1 MSTIAPPRRRRWLS
15 TVIVGVLVAIFL
27 FTILAGLIV
36 EILWYDEIHQSPVFW
51 HTLSTK
57 IWLGVVFGVLFFALL
72 YVNLVIARRI
82 RPEETI
88 VANPLDPVER
98 VRDATEPY
106 LRWLL
111 PLGAAV
117 LAFLVGLSVSGN
129 WQLFLLWRHASGVAF
144 RNPEPLFHR
153 DPAFYVFSLPWLRF
167 LQGWLFSSLI
177 GVTLLV
183 AIGHVLWGGIRPQAP
198 ALAGKVTPAARAHPS
213 VLLGLVMLVK
223 AWGYWLGRVDLLT
236 SQRGVVE
243 GASYTEVKAQL
254 PALNF
259 LTLVA
264 VICAVLFFVNIRTKQ
279 WSLPIVAVGLLA
291 IVSVLL
297 GTAYPA
303 FVQQFKVKPNEQQ
316 LEEPYINYNIQATS
330 TAFGLSQ
337 IQQQLRSTDALPL
350 SASQLKDNRTTVSNI
365 RLWRPST
372 LQKNFAAFQQIRQY
386 YDFLDVDVDRYPLGP
401 GGTPRVIMVSARELN
416 PGGIQSSAQTWQN
429 THLTYTH
436 GYGAVAS
443 QVNTATV
450 QGQPVLTLKNLPP
463 KGQPDMTQPRIYY
476 GEEDQG
482 SFVVA
487 GAQGEFDFDGAD
499 QNQTYQGTGGIAV
512 DNIFRRALFA
522 WNFRDVNLLL
532 SNQITDSS
540 RLMIY
545 RNIEQ
550 RAAKAVPFLRF
561 DSDPYLA
568 IIDGQP
574 QWILDAYTTTDEY
587 PYSEAV
593 SGTTATD
600 GLLGGSF
607 NYIENSV
614 KVVIDA
620 YTGAVTYYANT
631 SEPII
636 QVWSKAYPGLFTPI
650 TSASQELL
658 AHFRYPE
665 NLFQVQAYQFANYHV
680 TDPAAF
686 YQRRDFWQVSPDPT
700 LDPDANGTPPPMR
713 PYYQLIRLPDQ
724 ETEAFQLVIPFVPA
738 GRPNMVG
745 WMAADSDP
753 GPDYGHITM
762 FRFPEGT
769 TTSIEG
775 PPQVFARINNDPSFS
790 SFRTLVGQQ
799 GSTLS
804 FGDFLVIPVD
814 ESFLYVLPVYVTAS
828 DSSPAIPELKRVIV
842 VNGSEGDVSLG
853 TSLPEALGLA
863 TTGVSNGTGNGPGN
877 PNNGPTGSVDQQIQ
891 DLLNQALVHFQRAD
905 AALTAG
911 DLGIYQ
917 SELTQAQ
924 SLVQQ
929 AQQLAASNTGGSGA
943 GSPTPSPSPSVSV
956 SPTVSAPPTV
966 TASPGAS
973 P

>member
-1 MSTIAPPRRRRWLS
+1 MSTISLPRRRRWLS
-15 TVIVGVLVAIFL
+15 VVIVGVFVAIFL
-27 FTILAGLIV
+27 FTALAGFVV
-36 EILWYDEIHQSPVFW
+36 EVLWYHEIGQSPVFW
-51 HTLSTK
+51 HTLWTK
-57 IWLGVVFGVLFFALL
+57 IWLGVVFGLLFFALL
-72 YVNLVIARRI
+72 YINLVIARRI
-82 RPEETI
+82 RPEET
-88 VANPLDPVER
+88 VVPNPLDPLER

-129 WQLFLLWRHASGVAF
+129 WQVYLLWRNSAGVSF
-144 RNPEPLFHR
+144 GTTEPLFHR

-183 AIGHVLWGGIRPQAP
+183 AIGHILWGGIRPQAP
-198 ALAGKVTPAARAHPS
+198 AFADKVTPAARAHLS

-223 AWGYWLGRVDLLT
+223 AWGYWLGRFDLLT

-264 VICAVLFFVNIRTKQ
+264 VICAILFFLNIRTKQ
-279 WSLPIVAVGLLA
+279 WSLPIVAVALLA

-316 LEEPYINYNIQATS
+316 LETPYIQDNINATRA
-330 TAFGLSQ
+330 AFGLSQ
-337 IQQQLRSTDALPL
+337 IEQQSKETAALPL
-350 SASQLKDNRTTVSNI
+350 SATQLKDNRPTVSNI
-365 RLWRPST
+365 RLWRPSV
-372 LQKNFAAFQQIRQY
+372 LQQNFAAFQQIRQY
-386 YDFLDVDVDRYPLGP
+386 YNFNDVDVDRYPLGP
-401 GGTPRVIMVSARELN
+401 GGSERVIMVSAREMNQAGL
-416 PGGIQSSAQTWQN
+416 PPPAQTWQN

-436 GYGAVAS
+436 GFGAVAS

-450 QGQPVLTLKNLPP
+450 QGQPVLTLKNLPATGEP
-463 KGQPDMTQPRIYY
+463 TLDQQRIYY

-487 GAQGEFDFDGAD
+487 GAQGELDYEGVTTS
-499 QNQTYQGTGGIAV
+499 QQYQGTGGIPI

-522 WNFRDVNLLL
+522 WNFRDINLLL

-561 DSDPYLA
+561 DSDPYFA
-568 IIDGQP
+568 IVNNEP
-574 QWILDAYTTTDEY
+574 VWILDAYTTTSEY
-587 PYSEAV
+587 PYSQSV

-600 GLLGGSF
+600 GLLGGTF
-607 NYIENSV
+607 NYIQNSV

-620 YTGAVTYYANT
+620 YNGSVTYYANT
-631 SEPII
+631 SEPILH
-636 QVWSKAYPGLFTPI
+636 VWSNAFPGLFTPI
-650 TSASQELL
+650 TDASQELQ

-665 NLFQVQAYQFANYHV
+665 NLFQVQSYQFANYHV
-680 TDPAAF
+680 TQPDAF
-686 YQRRDFWQVSPDPT
+686 YQRRDFWQISPDPT
-700 LDPDANGTPPPMR
+700 LAPDANGTPPPMR
-713 PYYQLIRLPDQ
+713 PYYQLIRLPGQ
-724 ETEAFQLVIPFVPA
+724 TTEAFQLVIPFVPA

-753 GPDYGHITM
+753 TDYGHITM
-762 FRFPEGT
+762 FRFPEGS

-775 PPQVFARINNDPSFS
+775 PPQVFARINNDPAFS

-814 ESFLYVLPVYVTAS
+814 NSFLYVVPVYVTAS
-828 DSSPAIPELKRVIV
+828 DSTPAIPELKRVVV
-842 VNGSEGDVSLG
+842 VNGSQGAVSLG
-853 TSLPEALGLA
+853 TSLPEALGIA
-863 TTGVSNGTGNGPGN
+863 TTGVSNGHGNGQGGNGGPPTGN
-877 PNNGPTGSVDQQIQ
+877 VDQQIQ
-891 DLLNQALVHFQRAD
+891 QLLNDALSHFQKAD
-905 AALTAG
+905 AALKAG
-911 DLGIYQ
+911 DLGTYQ
-917 SELTQAQ
+917 SELAAAEA
-924 SLVQQ
+924 LVQQ
-929 AQQLAASNTGGSGA
+929 AQQLAASTNSGTGSGS
-943 GSPTPSPSPSVSV
+943 GSTTTSPTPTPSATGTPS
-956 SPTVSAPPTV
+956 A
-966 TASPGAS
+966 TASPTAT

>member
-1 MSTIAPPRRRRWLS
+1 MSTISLPRRRRWLS

-27 FTILAGLIV
+27 FTILAGFIV
-36 EILWYDEIHQSPVFW
+36 EVLWYDEIHQSPVFW

-57 IWLGVVFGVLFFALL
+57 IWLGVVFGALFFALL

-88 VANPLDPVER
+88 VPNPLDPLER

-111 PLGAAV
+111 PLGAAA
-117 LAFLVGLSVSGN
+117 LAFLVGLSVSSN
-129 WQLFLLWRHASGVAF
+129 WQVYLLWRNASGVAF
-144 RNPEPLFHR
+144 GNPEPLFHR

-183 AIGHVLWGGIRPQAP
+183 AVGHVLWGGIRPQAP
-198 ALAGKVTPAARAHPS
+198 AFADKVTPAARAHLS

-223 AWGYWLGRVDLLT
+223 AWGYWLGRFDLLT

-264 VICAVLFFVNIRTKQ
+264 VICALLFFLNIRTKQ
-279 WSLPIVAVGLLA
+279 WSLPIVAVALLA

-316 LEEPYINYNIQATS
+316 LESPYIGYNIDATS
-330 TAFGLSQ
+330 DAFGLNE
-337 IQQQLRSTDALPL
+337 IQQQSRETPALPL
-350 SASQLKDNRTTVSNI
+350 SAAQLKDNRATVSNI

-386 YDFLDVDVDRYPLGP
+386 YNFLDVDVDRYQFADEKN
-401 GGTPRVIMVSARELN
+401 PRVIMVSARELN
-416 PGGIQSSAQTWQN
+416 PAGIQASAQTWQN

-436 GYGAVAS
+436 GFGAVAS

-450 QGQPVLTLKNLPP
+450 QGQPVLTLKNLPST
-463 KGQPDMTQPRIYY
+463 GQPVMSEQRIYY

-487 GAQGEFDFDGAD
+487 GAQGELDYDGAP
-499 QNQTYQGTGGIAV
+499 QSVPYQGSGGIPI
-512 DNIFRRALFA
+512 DNILRRLLFA
-522 WNFRDVNLLL
+522 WNFRDINLLL

-568 IIDGQP
+568 IVDGQP
-574 QWILDAYTTTDEY
+574 QWILDAYTTTNEY

-593 SGTTATD
+593 SGSAATD
-600 GLLGGSF
+600 GLLGGTF
-607 NYIENSV
+607 NYIRNSV
-614 KVVIDA
+614 KVVVDA
-620 YTGAVTYYANT
+620 YTGQVTYWANDND
-631 SEPII
+631 PII
-636 QVWSKAYPGLFTPI
+636 QVWSKAFPGLFQSIANAP
-650 TSASQELL
+650 ASLQ

-700 LDPDANGTPPPMR
+700 LAPDTSGTPPPMR

-745 WMAADSDP
+745 WMAANSDP
-753 GPDYGHITM
+753 GEQYGHITM
-762 FRFPEGT
+762 FRFPEGS

-775 PPQVFARINNDPSFS
+775 PPQVFARINNDPAFS

-814 ESFLYVLPVYVTAS
+814 DSFLYVLPVYVTAS
-828 DSSPAIPELKRVIV
+828 DATPAIPELKRVIV

-853 TSLPEALGLA
+853 MSLPDALGIA
-863 TTGVSNGTGNGPGN
+863 TSGVSTEGGNGPGGN
-877 PNNGPTGSVDQQIQ
+877 GGPTGSVDQQIQ
-891 DLLNQALVHFQRAD
+891 NLLNQALTHFQAAD
-905 AALTAG
+905 TALTNG
-911 DLGIYQ
+911 DLGTYQ
-917 SELTQAQ
+917 SELAQAQ
-924 SLVQQ
+924 ALVQQ
-929 AQQLAASNTGGSGA
+929 AQQLAASNTGGAGSGSTTT
-943 GSPTPSPSPSVSV
+943 SPTPTPS
-956 SPTVSAPPTV
+956 A
-966 TASPGAS
+966 TASPPITAS
-973 P
+973 PSASP

>member
-1 MSTIAPPRRRRWLS
+1 MSTISLPHRRRWLS

-106 LRWLL
+106 LGWLL
-111 PLGAAV
+111 PVGAGV

-129 WQLFLLWRHASGVAF
+129 WQTFLLWRNAAGVTF
-144 RNPEPLFHR
+144 GNPEPLFHR

-198 ALAGKVTPAARAHPS
+198 AFADKVTPAARAHLS

-223 AWGYWLGRVDLLT
+223 AWGYWLGRFDLLT

-264 VICAVLFFVNIRTKQ
+264 VICAVLFFLNIRTKQ
-279 WSLPIVAVGLLA
+279 WSLPIVAVALLA

-316 LEEPYINYNIQATS
+316 LEAPYIGYNITATS
-330 TAFGLSQ
+330 NAFGLSQ
-337 IQQQLRSTDALPL
+337 IQQQSRETPPHPL
-350 SASQLKDNRTTVSNI
+350 SAAQLKDNRATVSNI

-386 YDFLDVDVDRYPLGP
+386 YNFLDVDVDRYTFDGDKN
-401 GGTPRVIMVSARELN
+401 PRVIMVSARELN
-416 PGGIQSSAQTWQN
+416 PSGIQPTAQTWQN

-443 QVNTATV
+443 QVNTASV
-450 QGQPVLTLKNLPP
+450 QGQPVLTLKNLPSVGEP
-463 KGQPDMTQPRIYY
+463 AMDHDAQRIYY

-487 GAQGEFDFDGAD
+487 GAQGELDYDGGP
-499 QNQTYQGTGGIAV
+499 QNVPYVGGGGIPV
-512 DNIFRRALFA
+512 DNIFRRLLFA
-522 WNFRDVNLLL
+522 WNFRDINLLL

-568 IIDGQP
+568 IVDGRAD
-574 QWILDAYTTTDEY
+574 WILDAYTTTNEY

-593 SGTTATD
+593 SGTAATD
-600 GLLGGSF
+600 GQFGGTF
-607 NYIENSV
+607 NYIQNSV

-620 YTGAVTYYANT
+620 YTGEVTYWANLDD
-631 SEPII
+631 PII
-636 QVWSKAYPGLFTPI
+636 QVWSKAFPGLFQSI
-650 TSASQELL
+650 TSAPDDLQ

-680 TDPAAF
+680 TDPASF

-700 LDPDANGTPPPMR
+700 LAPDTSGTPPPMR
-713 PYYQLIRLPDQ
+713 PYYQLIRLQ
-724 ETEAFQLVIPFVPA
+724 GEGTEAFQLVIPFVPA

-745 WMAADSDP
+745 WMAANSDP
-753 GPDYGHITM
+753 GEQYGHITM
-762 FRFPEGT
+762 FRFPEGN

-775 PPQVFARINNDPSFS
+775 PPQVFARINNDPAFS

-804 FGDFLVIPVD
+804 FGDFLVIPVED
-814 ESFLYVLPVYVTAS
+814 SFLYVLPVYVTAS
-828 DSSPAIPELKRVIV
+828 DASPAIPELKRVIV
-842 VNGSEGDVSLG
+842 VNGSEGEVSLG
-853 TSLPEALGLA
+853 KSLPNALGIA
-863 TTGVSNGTGNGPGN
+863 TSGVPTGGGNGPGG
-877 PNNGPTGSVDQQIQ
+877 NGGPATGSVDHQIQ
-891 DLLNQALVHFQRAD
+891 DLLNEALTHFQKAD
-905 AALTAG
+905 AALTNG
-911 DLGIYQ
+911 DLATYQ
-917 SELTQAQ
+917 SELAQAQ
-924 SLVQQ
+924 ALVQQ
-929 AQQLAASNTGGSGA
+929 AQQLAASNAGGGGSG
-943 GSPTPSPSPSVSV
+943 SQTPSPPPPPSATASP
-956 SPTVSAPPTV
+956 PV
-966 TASPGAS
+966 TASPSAS

>member
-1 MSTIAPPRRRRWLS
+1 MSTISLPRRRRRWLS
-15 TVIVGVLVAIFL
+15 TAVVGVLVAIFL
-27 FTILAGLIV
+27 FTILAGFIV
-36 EILWYDEIHQSPVFW
+36 EVLWYDEIGQSPVFW
-51 HTLSTK
+51 HTLWTK
-57 IWLGVVFGVLFFALL
+57 IWLGVIFGLLFFVLL

-88 VANPLDPVER
+88 VPNPLDPLER

-106 LRWLL
+106 IHWLL
-111 PLGAAV
+111 PLGAGV

-129 WQLFLLWRHASGVAF
+129 WQLYLLWRNASGVMF
-144 RNPEPLFHR
+144 GNPDPQFHR

-167 LQGWLFSSLI
+167 LQGWLFSSLM

-198 ALAGKVTPAARAHPS
+198 AFADKVTPAARAHLS
-213 VLLGLVMLVK
+213 VLLGFVMLVK
-223 AWGYWLGRVDLLT
+223 AWGYWLGRFDLLT

-259 LTLVA
+259 LTIVA
-264 VICAVLFFVNIRTKQ
+264 VICAVLFFLNIRTKQ
-279 WSLPIVAVGLLA
+279 WSLPIVAVALLA

-316 LEEPYINYNIQATS
+316 LEEPYINYNIEATS
-330 TAFGLSQ
+330 QAFGLNQ
-337 IQQQLRSTDALPL
+337 IEQQPRPPTAPPL
-350 SASQLKDNRTTVSNI
+350 SSGALKDNRTTVSNI

-401 GGTPRVIMVSARELN
+401 GGSPRVIMVSARELN
-416 PGGIQSSAQTWQN
+416 PSGISSTAQTWQN

-463 KGQPDMTQPRIYY
+463 DGEPTMAQPRIYY

-487 GAQGEFDFDGAD
+487 GAQGELDYDGAP
-499 QNQTYQGTGGIAV
+499 QNEQYLGSGGIPI

-568 IIDGQP
+568 IVGGQP
-574 QWILDAYTTTDEY
+574 VWILDAYTTTNEY

-593 SGTTATD
+593 SGTVATD
-600 GLLGGSF
+600 GLLGGTF
-607 NYIENSV
+607 NYIQNSV
-614 KVVIDA
+614 KVEIDA
-620 YTGAVTYYANT
+620 YTGAVTYWANT

-636 QVWSKAYPGLFTPI
+636 QVWSKAFPGLFHPI
-650 TSASQELL
+650 TAAPPELQD
-658 AHFRYPE
+658 HFRYPE

-686 YQRRDFWQVSPDPT
+686 YQRRDFWQISPDPT
-700 LDPDANGTPPPMR
+700 LAPDVNGTPPPMR
-713 PYYQLIRLPDQ
+713 PYYQLIRLPDAD
-724 ETEAFQLVIPFVPA
+724 TEAFQLVIPFVPA

-745 WMAADSDP
+745 WMAANSDP
-753 GPDYGHITM
+753 GVNYGHITA
-762 FRFPEGT
+762 FRFPEGA
-769 TTSIEG
+769 TSIEG
-775 PPQVFARINNDPSFS
+775 PPQVFARINNDPAFS

-814 ESFLYVLPVYVTAS
+814 DSFLYVLPVYVTAS
-828 DSSPAIPELKRVIV
+828 DSTPAIPELKRVVV

-853 TSLPEALGLA
+853 TSLPLALGIA
-863 TTGVSNGTGNGPGN
+863 TSGVSNGGN
-877 PNNGPTGSVDQQIQ
+877 PNGGNGGPTGTLDQQIQ
-891 DLLNQALVHFQRAD
+891 DLLNEALTHFQAAD

-911 DLGIYQ
+911 DLGTYQ
-917 SELTQAQ
+917 SELAQAEK
-924 SLVQQ
+924 LVQQ
-929 AQQLAASNTGGSGA
+929 AQQLAAQNAGGSGS
-943 GSPTPSPSPSVSV
+943 GSTTTPTPTAPPS
-956 SPTVSAPPTV
+956 TSAPPPV
-966 TASPGAS
+966 TASPSAS